1 VESSKR
7 EKKGGRIKGTPNKIT
22 QELRQRILSIMENEL
37 TMIEKSELSTKERID
52 LIGKLLPF
60 LIPKMNE
67 HSIITPE
74 IFKPIIIHLNEN

>member
-1 VESSKR
+1 MESSNRIKR
-7 EKKGGRIKGTPNKIT
+7 GGRIKGTPNKIT
-22 QELRQRILSIMENEL
+22 HELRERILSVMEAEL
-37 TMIEKSELSTKERID
+37 TIIEKSELSTKERID

-74 IFKPIIIHLNEN
+74 IFKPIIIQLNEN